1 MLLVG
6 NAKVRMH
13 IARPGLGRP
22 AGALAE
28 NRPYPPPRPR
38 LYTLPLSH
46 FFPVFFTQRV
56 VTAVHYS
63 VCCFLEG
70 TTRISEKKNLTRI
83 NRVETSRGLLALV
96 YAWLGLDAPS
106 GLAPDPLLLFLSRQ
120 LKKEDP
126 PIRLVYSLGR

>member
-1 MLLVG
+1 MQRFVCTSHGLAGAGLLVRWQ
-6 NAKVRMH
+6 KTDL
-13 IARPGLGRP
+13 I
-22 AGALAE
+22 
-28 NRPYPPPRPR
+28 PPPVPPHSVGD
-38 LYTLPLSH
+38 TLN

-56 VTAVHYS
+56 VTTVHYS
-63 VCCFLEG
+63 VRCFLEG

-83 NRVETSRGLLALV
+83 NRVETLRGLLALV